1 MLLPAGAAC
10 RGECAA
16 AAPSV
21 KVMKGNPSMTDGNR
35 RTHQHDGCSFA
46 YRVTGD
52 GPPVLFVQG
61 VGVHGDGWRPQTDE
75 LAASFRCLTFDNR
88 GIGGS
93 QGEVAPLTVARMAR
107 DALALLDAAS
117 WPTAHV
123 VGHSLGGLVA
133 LELAQLAPHRV
144 RSLSL
149 LCTFARGRSA
159 GASLRMA
166 WIGARSRIGTRR
178 MRRRAFL
185 EIVYPPAF
193 LRAHDRD
200 ALAADLAPIFGHD
213 LADTPA
219 VTGAQLAAMRGADA
233 TPRLR
238 ELAAIP
244 TLVTSGAHDP
254 IAPPRLG
261 RALADGLPGATFV
274 LMQDAAHGVP
284 IQFATETNRMLREHL
299 GAAER
304 RS

>member
-1 MLLPAGAAC
+1 MAGTPSTPDGDRPAH
-10 RGECAA
+10 R
-16 AAPSV
+16 
-21 KVMKGNPSMTDGNR
+21 
-35 RTHQHDGCSFA
+35 HDGCSFA
-46 YRVTGD
+46 YRVAGD

-61 VGVHGDGWRPQTDE
+61 VGVHGDGWRPQTDG

-88 GIGGS
+88 GIGASRGD
-93 QGEVAPLTVARMAR
+93 VAPLTVARMAR
-107 DALALLDAAS
+107 DALALLDAEN
-117 WPTAHV
+117 WPSAHV
-123 VGHSLGGLVA
+123 VGHSLGGLIA
-133 LELAQLAPHRV
+133 LQLAQLAPRRV

-149 LCTFARGRSA
+149 VCTFARGRDA

-193 LRAHDRD
+193 LRRHDRD
-200 ALAADLAPIFGHD
+200 ALAAELAPLFGHD

-233 TPRLR
+233 TPHLG

-244 TLVTSGAHDP
+244 ALVVSGAHDP

-261 RALADGLPGATFV
+261 RALADGMPGASFMV
-274 LMQDAAHGVP
+274 MQDAAHGVP
-284 IQFATETNRMLREHL
+284 IQFATETNRLLREHL
-299 GAAER
+299 HAAER